1 MTRFSCVMYRVLM
14 YSHVRASA
22 CRSQNK
28 KKFRVRLRQ
37 ARTTHYVCISDIA
50 PNKFINTETLSL
62 CVTLAITFVY
72 PILGVNEQ
80 YRNTWSD
87 VAAAVADAVVG
98 RKGPLIL
105 CG

>member
-22 CRSQNK
+22 CRSKIK
-28 KKFRVRLRQ
+28 KNLGSVYAKRERRI
-37 ARTTHYVCISDIA
+37 YVCISDIA
-50 PNKFINTETLSL
+50 PNKFIYTETLSL

-87 VAAAVADAVVG
+87 VAATVADAVVG